1 VSGAGDAKLGVAKI
15 ALSASGQ
22 SGASAAG
29 RVFLQWFIPRVG
41 QRVRVVGQDDV
52 FIVIRVDRC
61 RYAADL
67 VQMHGARQVET
78 GVSLLAIRPMR
89 GPGKSPTG
97 ATIDLEFAGDA
108 TIRLTAGVCGL
119 K

>member
-1 VSGAGDAKLGVAKI
+1 
-15 ALSASGQ
+15 
-22 SGASAAG
+22 
-29 RVFLQWFIPRVG
+29 VG

-78 GVSLLAIRPMR
+78 GVSLLAIRPISAAMSGR
-89 GPGKSPTG
+89 DHSE
-97 ATIDLEFAGDA
+97 TILQ
-108 TIRLTAGVCGL
+108 TAE
-119 K
+119 